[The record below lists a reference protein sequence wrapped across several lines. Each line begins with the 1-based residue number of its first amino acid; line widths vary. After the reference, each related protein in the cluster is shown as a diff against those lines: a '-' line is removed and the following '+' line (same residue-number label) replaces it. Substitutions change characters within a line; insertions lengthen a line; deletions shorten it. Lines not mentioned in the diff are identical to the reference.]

1 MAKKQPQDP
10 GAAYPGGGEMG
21 ALIRAMDWS
30 ATPIGPMESW
40 SPSLRMMVRFL
51 LANRFPLLL
60 WWGPDYISI
69 YNDPYRPILGAKH
82 PWALGKPVR
91 ECWHEIWHV
100 LQPLID
106 TPFKGGPSTWNDDIQ
121 LEINRHGFLEETHFT
136 IAYSPVP
143 DDTVAGGVGG
153 VLATVH
159 EITEKVVAERRVVA
173 LRDLGAGVGE
183 ASTAEQACS
192 LAAAALARHAKDVPF
207 ALLYLLD
214 DGGRQARLAGAA
226 GFTSDAPGPQIV
238 DLGDAAADPWRLA
251 EALRTQAAVVTPLG
265 EHAAAPP
272 PGPWSDPPSKALV
285 LKVPS
290 NKPHEPAGVLVA
302 GVSARLKLDDYYR
315 DFLGLVAAQVASA
328 VARARAYEEERQ
340 RAEALAAIDR
350 AKTAFFSNVSHEFR
364 TPLTLMLGPLEDA
377 LAKPVGAPSRDDLS
391 VMYRNTLR
399 LLKLVNSL
407 LDFARSEAGRVQ
419 ASYEPVDLAALTR
432 DLASAFRS
440 AVEKGGVRFEVDC
453 PPLPQPVYVDRSM
466 WEKVVLNL
474 LSNAFKFTLEG
485 VIRIALRRSENG
497 AELSVTDTGVGVPE
511 NELPRLF
518 ERFHRI
524 EGSRGRTHEGTGI
537 GLALVQ
543 DLVSMHGGA
552 VSVTSRLGEGSTFKV
567 TLPLGKEHLPAER
580 INTPVSQASTATG
593 AQPFVEE
600 ALRWLPDPRPPA
612 ASIDEALVPSAAP
625 ATPGPARI
633 LIADDNA
640 DMRDYLSRLLR
651 PQYAVSTAPD
661 GASALR
667 AALESPPDLVL
678 TDAMMP
684 VLDGFG
690 LLRALRA
697 DPRTAAIPVIVLSAR
712 AGDEARVDGLAAGA
726 DDYLVKPFAAKELV
740 ARVRV
745 HVENRRLRQ
754 AAEAERNRLRSL
766 LSQLPAIVNF
776 LRGPDLVF
784 DFAHPKAI
792 EALGGRDVVGKPL
805 LEAVPEYRDQE
816 FPALLRR
823 VLETGERIDGREK
836 LAYLVDGSGRRQP
849 SYWDFIYLPVRGAND
864 QVEGVMTFDRE
875 VTEVVHARQAAEEHV
890 QRLAETNLQL
900 AAANREAE
908 AARAEADAA
917 SRAKDEFL
925 AMLGHELRNPLAPIL
940 TALHLLRLNGHV
952 TRELDIIERQVGH
965 VVRLVDDL
973 LDVSRITQGKIELRK
988 QRLQADALLARSV
1001 EMVAPLLEQRRQKV
1015 VTEVQPRLSLTADE
1029 DRLAQVLSNLVT
1041 NAAKYSEPESVITL
1055 AASREGALVRFRVR
1069 DQGSGIAPEM
1079 LPRIFDLFWQ
1089 HQQSLDRSKGGLGL
1103 GLAIV
1108 QSLVALHGGKVYATS
1123 EGLGSGSEFV
1133 VELPADG
1140 DDDAL
1145 AADAA
1150 PQLGVARATALAV
1163 AERILVVDDN
1173 IDAADSLGYTLRKLG
1188 YAVEIAYDGPSAL
1201 ALARSFKPSACL
1213 LDIGLPVMNGYELA
1227 GRLRESADLAAG
1239 ARIIALTGYGQEADR
1254 ARSAD
1259 AGFSA
1264 HLVKPVTVDALTSV
1278 LRS

>member
-474 LSNAFKFTLEG
+474 LSNAFKYTLEG
-485 VIRIALRRSENG
+485 EITVSLTRIDDRVELRVR
-497 AELSVTDTGVGVPE
+497 DTGTGIPAT
-511 NELPRLF
+511 ELPHIF

-524 EGSRGRTHEGTGI
+524 EGSRPHPRRHGNRPGPGTGPGI
-537 GLALVQ
+537 DARGRGLCDEPARRRVDLQGDAAARQGTPARRADQHPRFAGEHRHRRAAVRRGGVALAARRSPAGSV
-543 DLVSMHGGA
+543 DRRGPRAECGTGDARPGA
-552 VSVTSRLGEGSTFKV
+552 NPDRGRQRGHARLPVAIAAAAVRRLDGAGWCFGAPRST
-567 TLPLGKEHLPAER
+567 R
-580 INTPVSQASTATG
+580 IAARPG
-593 AQPFVEE
+593 ADRRDD
-600 ALRWLPDPRPPA
+600 ARARRLRPA
-612 ASIDEALVPSAAP
+612 AR
-625 ATPGPARI
+625 PAR
-633 LIADDNA
+633 
-640 DMRDYLSRLLR
+640 R
-651 PQYAVSTAPD
+651 
-661 GASALR
+661 SAHR
-667 AALESPPDLVL
+667 GDPGD
-678 TDAMMP
+678 
-684 VLDGFG
+684 
-690 LLRALRA
+690 RALRA
-697 DPRTAAIPVIVLSAR
+697 
-712 AGDEARVDGLAAGA
+712 
-726 DDYLVKPFAAKELV
+726 
-740 ARVRV
+740 
-745 HVENRRLRQ
+745 
-754 AAEAERNRLRSL
+754 
-766 LSQLPAIVNF
+766 
-776 LRGPDLVF
+776 
-784 DFAHPKAI
+784 
-792 EALGGRDVVGKPL
+792 GGR
-805 LEAVPEYRDQE
+805 
-816 FPALLRR
+816 
-823 VLETGERIDGREK
+823 
-836 LAYLVDGSGRRQP
+836 
-849 SYWDFIYLPVRGAND
+849 
-864 QVEGVMTFDRE
+864 
-875 VTEVVHARQAAEEHV
+875 
-890 QRLAETNLQL
+890 
-900 AAANREAE
+900 
-908 AARAEADAA
+908 
-917 SRAKDEFL
+917 
-925 AMLGHELRNPLAPIL
+925 
-940 TALHLLRLNGHV
+940 
-952 TRELDIIERQVGH
+952 
-965 VVRLVDDL
+965 
-973 LDVSRITQGKIELRK
+973 
-988 QRLQADALLARSV
+988 
-1001 EMVAPLLEQRRQKV
+1001 
-1015 VTEVQPRLSLTADE
+1015 
-1029 DRLAQVLSNLVT
+1029 
-1041 NAAKYSEPESVITL
+1041 
-1055 AASREGALVRFRVR
+1055 
-1069 DQGSGIAPEM
+1069 
-1079 LPRIFDLFWQ
+1079 
-1089 HQQSLDRSKGGLGL
+1089 
-1103 GLAIV
+1103 
-1108 QSLVALHGGKVYATS
+1108 
-1123 EGLGSGSEFV
+1123 
-1133 VELPADG
+1133 
-1140 DDDAL
+1140 
-1145 AADAA
+1145 
-1150 PQLGVARATALAV
+1150 
-1163 AERILVVDDN
+1163 
-1173 IDAADSLGYTLRKLG
+1173 
-1188 YAVEIAYDGPSAL
+1188 
-1201 ALARSFKPSACL
+1201 
-1213 LDIGLPVMNGYELA
+1213 
-1227 GRLRESADLAAG
+1227 
-1239 ARIIALTGYGQEADR
+1239 
-1254 ARSAD
+1254 
-1259 AGFSA
+1259 
-1264 HLVKPVTVDALTSV
+1264 
-1278 LRS
+1278 

>member
-1 MAKKQPQDP
+1 
-10 GAAYPGGGEMG
+10 MG
-21 ALIRAMDWS
+21 ALIRATDWS

-69 YNDPYRPILGAKH
+69 YNDPYRPVLGAKH

-91 ECWHEIWHV
+91 ECWNEIWHV

-106 TPFKGGPSTWNDDIQ
+106 TPFKGGPATWNDDIE

-143 DDTVAGGVGG
+143 DDTVPGGVGG

-183 ASTAEQACS
+183 AATAEQACA
-192 LAAAALARHAKDVPF
+192 LAAEALARHAKDVPF
-207 ALLYLLD
+207 ALFYLLD
-214 DGGRQARLAGAA
+214 SGGRQARLAGAA
-226 GFTSDAPGPQIV
+226 GFASPDAPGPHIV
-238 DLGDAAADPWRLA
+238 DLTDPAADRWRLA
-251 EALRTQAAVVTPLG
+251 EALRTKAVQLELG
-265 EHAAAPP
+265 ERGAEPP
-272 PGPWSDPPSKALV
+272 LGPWSDPPSRALV
-285 LKVPS
+285 LEIPS
-290 NKPHEPAGVLVA
+290 NKPHKPAGLLVA
-302 GVSARLKLDDYYR
+302 GISARLKLDDYYR
-315 DFLGLVAAQVASA
+315 DFLALVATQVASA
-328 VARARAYEEERQ
+328 IARARAYEEERQ

-364 TPLTLMLGPLEDA
+364 TPLTLMLGPLEDS
-377 LAKPVGAPSRDDLS
+377 LARPAGAPTRDDLR

-407 LDFARSEAGRVQ
+407 LDFARSEAGRAQ

-453 PPLPQPVYVDRSM
+453 PALPEAVYVDRSM
-466 WEKVVLNL
+466 WEKIVLNL
-474 LSNAFKFTLEG
+474 LSNAFKFTLQG
-485 VIRIALRRSENG
+485 VIRIALRRSEKG
-497 AELSVTDTGVGVPE
+497 AELVVTDTGVGVPE

-518 ERFHRI
+518 ERFHRV

-537 GLALVQ
+537 GLALVH
-543 DLVSMHGGA
+543 DLVALHGGA
-552 VSVTSRLGEGSTFKV
+552 VEVTSRLGEGTSFKV
-567 TLPLGKEHLPAER
+567 TLPLGKQHLPAER
-580 INTPVSQASTATG
+580 IHAPVSQASTAAG

-600 ALRWLPDPRPPA
+600 ALRWLPDLPPPP
-612 ASIDEALVPSAAP
+612 ASIDEALVPGA
-625 ATPGPARI
+625 GPAAAGPERI

-640 DMRDYLSRLLR
+640 DMRDYLARLLG
-651 PQYAVSTAPD
+651 PQYTVSTAAD
-661 GASALR
+661 GAQALR
-667 AALESPPDLVL
+667 QALESPPDLVL

-684 VLDGFG
+684 MLDGFA

-697 DPRTAAIPVIVLSAR
+697 DPRTAGIPVIVLSAR
-712 AGDEARVDGLAAGA
+712 AGEEARVGGLAAGA
-726 DDYLVKPFAAKELV
+726 DDYLVKPFAAKELI

-745 HVENRRLRQ
+745 HVENKRLRQ
-754 AAEAERNRLRSL
+754 AAERERNRLRSL

-776 LRGPDLVF
+776 LRGPELVF

-805 LEAVPEYRDQE
+805 LEAVPEYHDQE

-823 VLETGERIDGREK
+823 VVETGERIDGREK
-836 LAYLVDGSGRRQP
+836 LVYIADGSGRRQT
-849 SYWDFIYLPVRGAND
+849 SYWDFIYLPVRGEND
-864 QVEGVMTFDRE
+864 RVEGVMTFDRD
-875 VTEVVHARQAAEEHV
+875 VTDVVRARQAAEEHA

-900 AAANREAE
+900 AAANSAAE

-940 TALHLLRLNGHV
+940 TALHLLRLKGQAS
-952 TRELDIIERQVGH
+952 REQEIIERQVGH

-973 LDVSRITQGKIELRK
+973 LDVSRITQGKIVLRK
-988 QRLQADALLARSV
+988 QRLQAEALVARSV
-1001 EMVAPLLEQRRQKV
+1001 EMVAPLLEQRRQTV
-1015 VTEVQPRLSLTADE
+1015 ATDVEPGLVLTGDE

-1055 AASREGALVRFRVR
+1055 AAAREGKTVRFRVR

-1079 LPRIFDLFWQ
+1079 LPRIFDVFWQ

-1108 QSLVALHGGKVYATS
+1108 QSLVALHGGKVEATS
-1123 EGLGSGSEFV
+1123 DGIGKGSEFV
-1133 VELPADG
+1133 VELPLGEDEE
-1140 DDDAL
+1140 L
-1145 AADAA
+1145 VAAEAA
-1150 PQLGVARATALAV
+1150 PQPRDARAEALAI

-1188 YAVEIAYDGPSAL
+1188 YSVEIAYDGPTAL

-1213 LDIGLPVMNGYELA
+1213 LDIGLPVMDGYELA
-1227 GRLRESADLAAG
+1227 GRLRASTDLAVG
-1239 ARIIALTGYGQEADR
+1239 ARIIALTGYGREADR

-1264 HLVKPVTVDALTSV
+1264 HLVKPVTVDALTNA
-1278 LRS
+1278 LRSN